1 MDRWTN
7 VVVNV
12 EGSQLVLTPSL
23 NGLQTNLLD
32 SGLRNVLALLDEL
45 GLRGWE
51 VTAVREDE
59 YWLKKP
65 IPEGH
70 SRAW

>member
-1 MDRWTN
+1 
-7 VVVNV
+7 
-12 EGSQLVLTPSL
+12 
-23 NGLQTNLLD
+23 LLD
-32 SGLRNVLALLDEL
+32 NGLRNVLAVLDEL
-45 GLRGWE
+45 GLQGWE
-51 VTAVREDE
+51 LTAVRDGE

>member
-32 SGLRNVLALLDEL
+32 SGLRNVLALLNEL
-45 GLRGWE
+45 GLQGWE

-59 YWLKKP
+59 Y
-65 IPEGH
+65 
-70 SRAW
+70 

>member
-1 MDRWTN
+1 M
-7 VVVNV
+7 VKV

-23 NGLQTNLLD
+23 NGLKTNLLD
-32 SGLRNVLALLDEL
+32 SGLRNVMALLDEL
-45 GLRGWE
+45 GLQGWE
-51 VTAVREDE
+51 LTAVRDAE